1 MSLTLDQEALSI
13 LIQNIK
19 ASPIFRQTSPD
30 RSKPSSLHLK
40 GNPYGTDIVIP
51 QQNGKQIPVGTNDFI
66 GIAPEQARLPIGEIK
81 IYVIPPADYS
91 DPKEPLNYTYP
102 PH

>member
-1 MSLTLDQEALSI
+1 MSLPLDQKALSI
-13 LIQNIK
+13 LIANIR

-30 RSKPSSLHLK
+30 QSKPSSLHLK

-51 QQNGKQIPVGTNDFI
+51 QQNGEQIPVGTNDFI
-66 GIAPEQARLPIGEIK
+66 GIAPEQARLPIEKLK
-81 IYVIPPADYS
+81 IYIIPPANHS
-91 DPKEPLNYTYP
+91 DPKNPLNYELA